1 MLNDYFS
8 KCFNRS
14 QPSLQTTDCLNYP
27 LDDDCP
33 DEILCTESEITE
45 LLMTLDIVKA
55 NDPDGISAWMS
66 RETAVHI
73 SPSLTK
79 FLIYPSSLDHFLH
92 FGKSQT
98 LFQSQKPM
106 TTVIHLTTG
115 PYLYYL
121 SWANYIGEACS
132 PHYFQACV
140 HKPTVWQC
148 TVGIPKSLTAHV
160 HDSYYFLLNISYPC
174 SPHCVMKATHVSP
187 AISTHQPF
195 LFLICA

>member
-27 LDDDCP
+27 VDDDCP
-33 DEILCTESEITE
+33 DETLCTESEITE

-55 NDPDGISAWMS
+55 SGPDGISAWMS
-66 RETAVHI
+66 RETAAHI

-98 LFQSQKPM
+98 SFQSQKPM
-106 TTVIHLTTG
+106 TTVIHLITG

-121 SWANYIGEACS
+121 SWANYWGSMFTTLFPSMCPE
-132 PHYFQACV
+132 
-140 HKPTVWQC
+140 TN
-148 TVGIPKSLTAHV
+148 SLAMYSG
-160 HDSYYFLLNISYPC
+160 DSKVFNSFASNNL
-174 SPHCVMKATHVSP
+174 
-187 AISTHQPF
+187 
-195 LFLICA
+195 